1 MLPMDATQECRSSVT
16 QEPDFF
22 LRKAEIL
29 EFLLEIFW
37 LLQVDNYF
45 KLKEIL
51 YVS

>member
-1 MLPMDATQECRSSVT
+1 MLPMDVT
-16 QEPDFF
+16 QEWKSNVTQETNFF

-37 LLQVDNYF
+37 LLKVDNYF